1 MAGLRQGR
9 ADHESTERL
18 GGCQARR
25 AASCRTMLDSRL
37 PGRAEG
43 PLRALSALLLV
54 HLELLQEQGIG
65 KEPADRPVEASGDRE
80 DGDREQRLRPAGLRE
95 ADDAQGLGGG
105 RAAEG
110 YALPLSEPLQTPD
123 PVDRGLAGAAQ
134 DRAAD
139 LLAGDADQDVP
150 ALPPGRS
157 DGKDARLG
165 GRRMRRFH
173 AKLRQPIP
181 LRRPAGWRA
190 AVAYPRSPRTPAA
203 RSKRS
208 LHFENES
215 REEDASWLT
224 SHCSRTALPQR
235 NRRENAPVCGR
246 RSSANRPRRS

>member
-9 ADHESTERL
+9 TDHESAERL
-18 GGCQARR
+18 GGCQARC
-25 AASCRTMLDSRL
+25 AASCRTMLDPRL

-54 HLELLQEQGIG
+54 HLELLQEQGSG
-65 KEPADRPVEASGDRE
+65 KEPADRPVEAAGDRE
-80 DGDREQRLRPAGLRE
+80 DGDRERRLSPAGLRE
-95 ADDAQGLGGG
+95 TDDAQGLAGG

-110 YALPLSEPLQTPD
+110 HALPLSEPLQTPD
-123 PVDRGLAGAAQ
+123 PVDRGLAGATQ

-139 LLAGDADQDVP
+139 LRTGDADQDVS

-190 AVAYPRSPRTPAA
+190 AVAYPS
-203 RSKRS
+203 
-208 LHFENES
+208 
-215 REEDASWLT
+215 SWQRLT
-224 SHCSRTALPQR
+224 SRFETSVAH
-235 NRRENAPVCGR
+235 
-246 RSSANRPRRS
+246 